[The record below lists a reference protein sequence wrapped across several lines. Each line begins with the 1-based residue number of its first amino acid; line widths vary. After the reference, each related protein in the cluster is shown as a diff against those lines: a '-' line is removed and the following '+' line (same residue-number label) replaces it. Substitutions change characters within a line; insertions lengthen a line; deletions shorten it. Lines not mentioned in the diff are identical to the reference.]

1 MRGESVAELWVVLQE
16 QEGLPPEYN
25 QEVLAEAK
33 EVAGQHP
40 GQLQLCAVQLRAP
53 LSPPVEE
60 STVPLFKATVPER
73 LYVLEHPA
81 LGRYTTEGYVAALS
95 WLIQEHAPA
104 LIVTSATVNGQD
116 WAPRLAAQLG
126 LPFVA
131 RCLRFALEPEALLTL
146 RALYGG
152 RAYVQTRT
160 RLGRQPAL
168 VTFAPGTRGT
178 PPATG
183 SSAVA
188 DLPAPEVITYQPRLA
203 AEERNPSLQHLGI
216 EAPSAEEVEL
226 EAAEKIV
233 AGGRGVG
240 REGFAELA
248 ALARLLGAAV
258 GASRVATDRGWV
270 EPERQIGATGK
281 SVSPRLYIAC
291 GISGAAQHTSGIREA
306 QTVVAINPDRN
317 APIFALA
324 DLGLLG
330 DAREILRRAIQLLQ
344 EESVGV

>member
-1 MRGESVAELWVVLQE
+1 MAELWVVLQE

-33 EVAGQHP
+33 EVAAQYP

-53 LSPPVEE
+53 LSSPVEK
-60 STVPLFKATVPER
+60 STVPFFKAVVPER

-95 WLIQEHAPA
+95 WLIRERTPA

-131 RCLRFALEPEALLTL
+131 RCLRFALEQEALLAL

-178 PPATG
+178 PPMTG
-183 SSAVA
+183 SPAVG
-188 DLPAPEVITYQPRLA
+188 LPMPEVITYQPSLA
-203 AEERNPSLQHLGI
+203 FEERNPSLQHLGI

-248 ALARLLGAAV
+248 AFARLLGAAV

-330 DAREILRRAIQLLQ
+330 DAREILRHAMQLLQ

>member
-1 MRGESVAELWVVLQE
+1 MAELWVVLQE

-25 QEVLAEAK
+25 QEVLAEAQ
-33 EVAGQHP
+33 EVVNQQAGS
-40 GQLQLCAVQLRAP
+40 LQLCAVQLRAP
-53 LSPPVEE
+53 HLSSAEE
-60 STVPLFKATVPER
+60 SPEAFFRTIVPER
-73 LYVLEHPA
+73 LYILEHPA
-81 LGRYTTEGYVAALS
+81 LERYTTESYVAALS
-95 WLIQEHAPA
+95 WLIRERTPT
-104 LIVTSATVNGQD
+104 LIVTSATANGQD

-131 RCLRFALEPEALLTL
+131 RCLGFSLEQNALLSL

-160 RLGRQPAL
+160 RLQRRPAL

-178 PPATG
+178 PPA
-183 SSAVA
+183 SSSQQRRP
-188 DLPAPEVITYQPRLA
+188 LPEKILYR
-203 AEERNPSLQHLGI
+203 PSLPVEEQRSRLQHIGI
-216 EAPSAEEVEL
+216 EAPAAEEVEL

-240 REGFAELA
+240 REGFAEIA
-248 ALARLLGAAV
+248 TFARLVGAAV
-258 GASRVATDRGWV
+258 GASRVATDRGWI

-306 QTVVAINPDRN
+306 QTIIAINPDRN

-344 EESVGV
+344 EEPVGA

>member
-16 QEGLPPEYN
+16 QDGLPPEYN
-25 QEVLAEAK
+25 QEVLAEAQELAK
-33 EVAGQHP
+33 QHS
-40 GQLQLCAVQLRAP
+40 GRLQLCAVQLRAP
-53 LSPPVEE
+53 LPTATEK
-60 STVPLFKATVPER
+60 STEPFFKSIVPER
-73 LYVLEHPA
+73 FYVLEHPS
-81 LGRYTTEGYVAALS
+81 LERYTTEGYVAALS
-95 WLIQEHAPA
+95 WLIRAHTPA
-104 LIVTSATVNGQD
+104 LIVTSATANGQD

-131 RCLRFALEPEALLTL
+131 RCLRFVLEQDTLLTL

-160 RLGRQPAL
+160 RLGRLPAL

-178 PPATG
+178 P
-183 SSAVA
+183 SASRSQ
-188 DLPAPEVITYQPRLA
+188 LGRSPEPEVLRYQLPLAIEEQSPR
-203 AEERNPSLQHLGI
+203 LQHLGI
-216 EAPSAEEVEL
+216 EAPAAEEVEL

-248 ALARLLGAAV
+248 TFARLLGAAV

-306 QTVVAINPDRN
+306 QTIIAINPDRN